1 MDVAGSS
8 YVSAINNQL
17 WQLLWELLTFSATSA
32 IFLIGRKSKWVCLK
46 KVESMS
52 GKEKER
58 GKKLKYLF
66 DLLHCRF
73 RVQLGS
79 ISTAKLCCVWEN
91 KRGRE
96 INHTCLSSCLSLAY
110 PNTQEL
116 VLEKKLQEETK
127 KSEKDKDKKP
137 ENVIF

>member
-1 MDVAGSS
+1 LAGSQS
-8 YVSAINNQL
+8 EFVLRRLRVCQ
-17 WQLLWELLTFSATSA
+17 
-32 IFLIGRKSKWVCLK
+32 GKRKR
-46 KVESMS
+46 E
-52 GKEKER
+52 E
-58 GKKLKYLF
+58 KKLKYLF